1 MYALISSVNSKE
13 SKIVFYYIEHYP
25 PYLNNMIT
33 IKQLSFALAAEKTR
47 HFKKAAELCNI
58 SPSAFSTALHELE
71 KQLGIQLFERD
82 NKKVLI
88 TPIGKQVL
96 ERARSIVLQVEELQ
110 HLSESHKDP
119 LSFPLSI
126 GIIPTIAPF
135 LLPRVLP
142 VINRLYPKLKL
153 TIMEE
158 QSQALVEMVRN
169 GEIDSA
175 ILALPYPCEGLLS
188 LEFWQEDF
196 YWVALK
202 GDKHAEQKEIGSD
215 ELNHSN
221 LMLLKEGHCLKDHIL
236 DACKLP
242 KDFSKSN
249 ISATSLNTLIQMVI
263 GKLGTTLIPE
273 MAVDQLMHQND
284 TLSAVHLNEPSPHR
298 RIAFIIRPNYSRM
311 SSIEALMTLCKETL

>member
-1 MYALISSVNSKE
+1 
-13 SKIVFYYIEHYP
+13 
-25 PYLNNMIT
+25 MIT
-33 IKQLSFALAAEKTR
+33 IKQLSYALAAEKML
-47 HFKKAAELCNI
+47 HFKKAAELCHI
-58 SPSAFSTALHELE
+58 SQSAFSTALHELE
-71 KQLGIQLFERD
+71 KQLGIQIFERD
-82 NKKVLI
+82 NKKVLV

-96 ERARSIVLQVEELQ
+96 ERARSIVLQMEELQ
-110 HLSESHKDP
+110 HLSASHKEP
-119 LSFPLSI
+119 LSFPLTI
-126 GIIPTIAPF
+126 GIIPTIAPY
-135 LLPRVLP
+135 LLPGILP
-142 VINRLYPKLKL
+142 LLNKRFPKLKL

-158 QSQALVEMVRN
+158 QSEALVEMVRN

-175 ILALPYPCEGLLS
+175 ILALPYPCDGLIS

-202 GDKHAEQKEIGSD
+202 GREHTAQKEISSD
-215 ELNHSN
+215 ELNQSN

-242 KDFSKSN
+242 KDFSKNN
-249 ISATSLNTLIQMVI
+249 ISATSLNTLIQMVV
-263 GKLGTTLIPE
+263 GEQGTTLIPA

-311 SSIEALMTLCKETL
+311 SSIEALMALCKETL